1 MSHIHSYSRQQ
12 GMAMFTSL
20 VILLLMTIIVLH
32 AARSSTLE
40 VFMGNNSQHTAQA
53 LMRAE
58 DSVVAG
64 EVLLDTTYQ
73 GAPTVDFSVVQ
84 SDGLYVDDE
93 IDVNTVDWYGIASE
107 QEGAGENLRD
117 YIIEYLGS
125 FAPTGG
131 SLSVG
136 AGAGSGRVFLY
147 RVSGRGA
154 SSLGGTRVVQTI
166 YAMAE

>member
-1 MSHIHSYSRQQ
+1 MSEIRNYSRQQ

-64 EVLLDTTYQ
+64 ETLLETDYQ

-84 SDGLYVDDE
+84 SDGLYVDAE
-93 IDVNTVDWYGIASE
+93 IDVNTIDWYGIVSE
-107 QEGAGENLRD
+107 QEGAG
-117 YIIEYLGS
+117 
-125 FAPTGG
+125 A
-131 SLSVG
+131 
-136 AGAGSGRVFLY
+136 
-147 RVSGRGA
+147 
-154 SSLGGTRVVQTI
+154 
-166 YAMAE
+166 